1 MPQLGSKLDPEFR
14 QNAGGDCDLDACILG
29 RIGYDLYAVE
39 HHRALADVEH
49 FSRHLGGSSANI
61 AVGLA
66 RLGLKVGLIGCVGK
80 DQLADFLL
88 NFLQKEGVD
97 TRHVQLAQGF
107 NTSLCLTEVCPPDSF
122 PQVFYRRDAAD
133 AQVRVGTEELSYLER
148 ARMFITNG
156 TSLAADPSRESTL
169 KALRAAR
176 EGGLRTVLD
185 VDYRASSWSS
195 PEDAGYQA
203 RAVLPFLDV
212 ILGNEE
218 EISLLTG
225 FNEVSEQ
232 THFLADRNVRLVVRK
247 LGARG
252 VEAYYNGDHFLAPP
266 MPTSVVCA
274 IGAGDAFAAG
284 FLYAQDRN
292 FPIKECLRY
301 GNAAASIVV
310 SRVACSDAM
319 PFRQEVEEL
328 LRAKS
333 LEASR

>member
-1 MPQLGSKLDPEFR
+1 VQQLGSKLDPEFQR
-14 QNAGGDCDLDACILG
+14 GTGGECDLDACILG

-39 HHRALADVEH
+39 HHRPLAEVEH

-66 RLGLKVGLIGCVGK
+66 RLGLKVGLIGCLGN

-88 NFLQKEGVD
+88 TFLQKEGVD

-133 AQVRVGTEELSYLER
+133 TQLRVGPEELSYLGH

-156 TSLAADPSRESTL
+156 TSLAASPSRESTL

-176 EGGLRTVLD
+176 EAGLRTVLD

-195 PEDAGYQA
+195 PDEAGYHA
-203 RAVLPFLDV
+203 RAVLSFIDV
-212 ILGNEE
+212 VLGNEA
-218 EISLLTG
+218 EILLLTG
-225 FNEVSEQ
+225 LNEVSEQ
-232 THFLADRNVRLVVRK
+232 MRFLADSNVHLVVRK
-247 LGARG
+247 LGSSG
-252 VEAYYNGDHFLAPP
+252 VEVYNNGSHFLQPP
-266 MPTSVVCA
+266 LPTSVVCA

-284 FLYAQDRN
+284 FLYALDRN
-292 FPIKECLRY
+292 LPVRECVRY

-319 PFRQEVEEL
+319 PYRQEIEAL
-328 LRAKS
+328 LRAES
-333 LEASR
+333 LRATT